1 MHSPTHPLPE
11 SLTPTEA
18 DESSTSSHRTVSTD
32 IDGQP
37 PATQPSDPC
46 DCFAHLRP
54 ANLEACLAF
63 DEVASEIKS
72 APDAFPYHRNF
83 LSIESIVPLSSLQHP
98 PRPADGYDDDED
110 PPLSQSQSQSG
121 FPPQASATETETDEE
136 TATQDPR
143 LVWTGHYRFSFD
155 APLELPP
162 LGWRVGSGRWKKS
175 KGNPSTT
182 TTTPAS
188 ASTVRNH
195 GGVDLL
201 LAKTRV
207 PASGLAGL
215 HARFAFERNG
225 AFMLV
230 VENPRRPVVVLGD
243 ESFDSGGRVL
253 AKPRC
258 RIGLGNLAYVFEY
271 VVRSG
276 GPAKERAFQQRL
288 GQFLRETFGG
298 RDGGAGATPPRELL
312 ASPAEADHPL
322 CDWLIRGTVGRGA
335 FGTVTA
341 ARHRVTGRIAA
352 AKMVVRTQRSVREC
366 MREIDICAKVPGHV
380 SILSISTFDPSRKQ
394 ATHAWLLANEAR
406 KDAERKCDVQQPNL
420 SSLIDTIY
428 ERGERW
434 YTGPRPERVWLISSP
449 FVRDT
454 LAAHIQT
461 TSPAAS
467 ALSTPLPP
475 HLLHLRLTLFHQLL
489 SGLAHLHAHGFIHR
503 DIKPANIGIVSMPP
517 ISAPP
522 PPTTTTTTHPLPSFS
537 SIAAI
542 LATTTTTNKPP
553 PPRIVILDFGHAIHA
568 PRAHPRPGT
577 VGTIPYLAPE
587 MEPLPLPPPQSSPSS
602 PSSSPPPPPTY
613 GPAVDVWA
621 LGVVG
626 WQLFVQPGL
635 PWRRVPEEEGVWA
648 GRVAALRGAVGRV
661 GEKRGEGERESSS
674 SVFALL
680 VEMLAWEEGGRVG
693 AREALGHACFGGVRG
708 EVEEVEAEAERRR
721 RGTRKRARRGE
732 GEEGEE
738 ALEVVG

>member
-1 MHSPTHPLPE
+1 MHDPTHPLPA

-18 DESSTSSHRTVSTD
+18 DESSTSSHHTVSTD
-32 IDGQP
+32 TDQP
-37 PATQPSDPC
+37 PATQPSDSC

-63 DEVASEIKS
+63 DEVASEIKN

-83 LSIESIVPLSSLQHP
+83 ISIETIVPLGSLQHP
-98 PRPADGYDDDED
+98 PRPAGDDDNDEED
-110 PPLSQSQSQSG
+110 PPLSQSQSQSQSG
-121 FPPQASATETETDEE
+121 FFPPQASATETETDEE

-143 LVWTGHYRFSFD
+143 LVWTGHYRFSLD

-175 KGNPSTT
+175 NKANPSSTSAP
-182 TTTPAS
+182 TP
-188 ASTVRNH
+188 VRSH

-243 ESFDSGGRVL
+243 ESFDAGGRVL

-276 GPAKERAFQQRL
+276 GPDRERAFQQRL
-288 GQFLRETFGG
+288 GRFLRETFS
-298 RDGGAGATPPRELL
+298 RERGAATPPRELL

-352 AKMVVRTQRSVREC
+352 AKMVVRTQSSVREC
-366 MREIDICAKVPGHV
+366 MREIDICAKVPEH
-380 SILSISTFDPSRKQ
+380 
-394 ATHAWLLANEAR
+394 
-406 KDAERKCDVQQPNL
+406 PNL
-420 SSLIDTIY
+420 STLIDTIY

-454 LAAHIQT
+454 LAAHIQS
-461 TSPAAS
+461 SPSASSSSSSSSSAAPPV
-467 ALSTPLPP
+467 LTLPP
-475 HLLHLRLTLFHQLL
+475 QLFHLRLHLFHQLL

-517 ISAPP
+517 ISSSPSHPHSLAAVIANNNAAAAAAAP
-522 PPTTTTTTHPLPSFS
+522 HPLP
-537 SIAAI
+537 
-542 LATTTTTNKPP
+542 LL
-553 PPRIVILDFGHAIHA
+553 PRVIILDFGHAIRA
-568 PRAHPRPGT
+568 PRASPRPGA
-577 VGTIPYLAPE
+577 VGTVPYLAPE
-587 MEPLPLPPPQSSPSS
+587 MERAA
-602 PSSSPPPPPTY
+602 Y
-613 GPAVDVWA
+613 GPGVDVWA

-626 WQLFVQPGL
+626 WQLFVHKAL
-635 PWRRVPEEEGVWA
+635 PWRRAVVPEEKG
-648 GRVAALRGAVGRV
+648 
-661 GEKRGEGERESSS
+661 
-674 SVFALL
+674 
-680 VEMLAWEEGGRVG
+680 EEGG
-693 AREALGHACFGGVRG
+693 AW
-708 EVEEVEAEAERRR
+708 
-721 RGTRKRARRGE
+721 RARRVWV
-732 GEEGEE
+732 
-738 ALEVVG
+738 AVADVGVG

>member
-1 MHSPTHPLPE
+1 MHSPTHPLPA

-18 DESSTSSHRTVSTD
+18 DESSTSSHHTVSTD
-32 IDGQP
+32 TDQP
-37 PATQPSDPC
+37 PATQPSSSC

-63 DEVASEIKS
+63 DEVASEIKN

-83 LSIESIVPLSSLQHP
+83 ISIETIVPLSSLQHP
-98 PRPADGYDDDED
+98 PHDEE
-110 PPLSQSQSQSG
+110 PLSQSQSQSG
-121 FPPQASATETETDEE
+121 FLPQASATETETDDET

-175 KGNPSTT
+175 TKAN
-182 TTTPAS
+182 AS
-188 ASTVRNH
+188 AASTAAASVRNH

-225 AFMLV
+225 ALMLV
-230 VENPRRPVVVLGD
+230 VENPRRPTVVLGD
-243 ESFDSGGRVL
+243 ESFDAGSRVL

-276 GPAKERAFQQRL
+276 GPEKERAFQQRL
-288 GQFLRETFGG
+288 GRFLRETFRG
-298 RDGGAGATPPRELL
+298 RDATPPRELL

-352 AKMVVRTQRSVREC
+352 AKMVVRTQRSVGEC
-366 MREIDICAKVPGHV
+366 MKEIDICARVPEHPNV
-380 SILSISTFDPSRKQ
+380 ST
-394 ATHAWLLANEAR
+394 
-406 KDAERKCDVQQPNL
+406 
-420 SSLIDTIY
+420 LIDTIY

-454 LAAHIQT
+454 LAAYIQSSSS
-461 TSPAAS
+461 TSSFS
-467 ALSTPLPP
+467 APLPP
-475 HLLHLRLTLFHQLL
+475 QLLHVRLTLFYQLL
-489 SGLAHLHAHGFIHR
+489 SGIAHLHSHGFLHR
-503 DIKPANIGIVSMPP
+503 DIKPANLGIVSMPP
-517 ISAPP
+517 VAS
-522 PPTTTTTTHPLPSFS
+522 TYPLSS
-537 SIAAI
+537 SIATVAVAAAANNNNR
-542 LATTTTTNKPP
+542 LPP
-553 PPRIVILDFGHAIHA
+553 HQQPRIVILDFGHAIHA
-568 PRAHPRPGT
+568 PRALPRPGA
-577 VGTIPYLAPE
+577 VGTVPYLAPE
-587 MEPLPLPPPQSSPSS
+587 MEHAE
-602 PSSSPPPPPTY
+602 Y
-613 GPAVDVWA
+613 GSGVDVWA

-626 WQLFVQPGL
+626 WQLFVQKAL
-635 PWRRVPEEEGVWA
+635 PWRRVPEEEAVWM
-648 GRVAALRGAVGRV
+648 GRVAALREKVEEMGDD
-661 GEKRGEGERESSS
+661 GEK
-674 SVFALL
+674 SVFGLL
-680 VEMLAWEEGGRVG
+680 LRMLEWDEEDRVG
-693 AREALGHACFGGVRG
+693 AKEALGHACFRRVR
-708 EVEEVEAEAERRR
+708 EEVERGEKEGARKRVR
-721 RGTRKRARRGE
+721 RGS
-732 GEEGEE
+732 
-738 ALEVVG
+738 LET

>member
-1 MHSPTHPLPE
+1 MHDPTHPQPA

-18 DESSTSSHRTVSTD
+18 DESSTSSHHTVSTD
-32 IDGQP
+32 SDQP
-37 PATQPSDPC
+37 PATQPSDSC

-63 DEVASEIKS
+63 DEVASEIKN

-83 LSIESIVPLSSLQHP
+83 ISIETIVPLGSLQHP
-98 PRPADGYDDDED
+98 PRPAGDGDDDDDGED
-110 PPLSQSQSQSG
+110 PPLSQSQSQSQSG
-121 FPPQASATETETDEE
+121 FFPPQASATETETDEE

-143 LVWTGHYRFSFD
+143 LVWTGHYRFSLD

-175 KGNPSTT
+175 SKAANPSSAAAAAP
-182 TTTPAS
+182 TPARS
-188 ASTVRNH
+188 H

-225 AFMLV
+225 AFMLT

-243 ESFDSGGRVL
+243 ESFDAGGRVL

-276 GPAKERAFQQRL
+276 GPDRERAFQQRL
-288 GQFLRETFGG
+288 GRFLRETFRDQRGG
-298 RDGGAGATPPRELL
+298 QATPPRELL

-366 MREIDICAKVPGHV
+366 MREIDICAKVPEH
-380 SILSISTFDPSRKQ
+380 
-394 ATHAWLLANEAR
+394 
-406 KDAERKCDVQQPNL
+406 PNL
-420 SSLIDTIY
+420 STLIDTIY

-434 YTGPRPERVWLISSP
+434 YTGPRPERVWLISTP

-454 LAAHIQT
+454 LAAHIQS
-461 TSPAAS
+461 SPSASSPSSSAAPPPV
-467 ALSTPLPP
+467 LTGLPP
-475 HLLHLRLTLFHQLL
+475 QLLHLRLHLFHQLL

-517 ISAPP
+517 ISFSPSSSHPHSLAAP
-522 PPTTTTTTHPLPSFS
+522 
-537 SIAAI
+537 
-542 LATTTTTNKPP
+542 
-553 PPRIVILDFGHAIHA
+553 RVVILDFGHAIHA
-568 PRAHPRPGT
+568 PRASPRPGA
-577 VGTIPYLAPE
+577 VGTVPYLAPE
-587 MEPLPLPPPQSSPSS
+587 MERAA
-602 PSSSPPPPPTY
+602 Y
-613 GPAVDVWA
+613 GPGVD
-621 LGVVG
+621 
-626 WQLFVQPGL
+626 GL
-635 PWRRVPEEEGVWA
+635 R
-648 GRVAALRGAVGRV
+648 
-661 GEKRGEGERESSS
+661 
-674 SVFALL
+674 
-680 VEMLAWEEGGRVG
+680 
-693 AREALGHACFGGVRG
+693 
-708 EVEEVEAEAERRR
+708 
-721 RGTRKRARRGE
+721 
-732 GEEGEE
+732 
-738 ALEVVG
+738 